1 MPNNLFNDI
10 QNNNI
15 EGEYERFNRNP
26 MQFLVEHKVDRPKEC
41 ANDPKGAVQYLL
53 NNGKMNQTGLNRL
66 MQIATRMGFK
76 F

>member
-1 MPNNLFNDI
+1 M
-10 QNNNI
+10 
-15 EGEYERFNRNP
+15 
-26 MQFLVEHKVDRPKEC
+26 EHKVDLPKEY